1 MALPAVKRAK
11 RGHKKS
17 PGVFCA
23 HIRSFII
30 QGEQLQGYDGHG
42 ILFNVCPALYS
53 NDSNDPENQRY
64 SDAILNKIFWIFHHF
79 KSFSIKKKSSFMT
92 TKNYFFKTPDW
103 TPLKRAKSKKR

>member
-42 ILFNVCPALYS
+42 ILFNVCPALNS
-53 NDSNDPENQRY
+53 NDDNDSLNQGY
-64 SDAILNKIFWIFHHF
+64 SDAIFTTLNPSQFE
-79 KSFSIKKKSSFMT
+79 KK
-92 TKNYFFKTPDW
+92 FFYDH
-103 TPLKRAKSKKR
+103 

>member
-17 PGVFCA
+17 HGVFCA

-42 ILFNVCPALYS
+42 ILFNVCPAL
-53 NDSNDPENQRY
+53 NFDDDSNPENQGY
-64 SDAILNKIFWIFHHF
+64 SDAILYKTFGFFTTLNPFQFE
-79 KSFSIKKKSSFMT
+79 KKV
-92 TKNYFFKTPDW
+92 
-103 TPLKRAKSKKR
+103 LL

>member
-17 PGVFCA
+17 HGVFCA

-42 ILFNVCPALYS
+42 ILFNVCPALNS
-53 NDSNDPENQRY
+53 NDGNNEPEN
-64 SDAILNKIFWIFHHF
+64 
-79 KSFSIKKKSSFMT
+79 
-92 TKNYFFKTPDW
+92 
-103 TPLKRAKSKKR
+103 